1 EKMASMTE
9 PVAIK
14 SFGYPVA
21 NGPERVLVI
30 ATRRIGD
37 VLLVTPLIHSL
48 KQAWPESII
57 DVLVFRNT
65 GAILEG
71 NQDIAK
77 LIEVE
82 AKSGFKHNVKLL
94 RQIYRRYN
102 LAVSSLAGDRPNIYA
117 FLASAKR
124 ISLISDQDSNYALKR
139 RMNQGWAMLDDI
151 NTHTVE
157 QNLALARVLNIEPVR
172 DVVPPYANMSGK
184 EKNRILGHDRS
195 EKPYAVIHPF
205 PKWPYK
211 QWTTKAWRELIA
223 WIVGRGMAV
232 ILTGGPDKV
241 EQAFCE
247 ELTAGF
253 EADVNNLAGKLSF
266 GEITNVVSSSAV
278 FIGPDTS
285 VTHLAASTGVPVVA
299 IYGPSNPVKWGPWPK
314 GFNDTVSPF
323 QMYSSTP
330 QRVGNVCLVQ
340 GAYLPD
346 NCVPCR
352 EEGCERHRQSRSKC
366 LDGLGVSVVI
376 EEVKKSLKERSASS
390 EDLL

>member
-1 EKMASMTE
+1 MTE

-14 SFGYPVA
+14 SFEYPVVS
-21 NGPERVLVI
+21 GPERVLVI

-48 KQAWPESII
+48 KQAWPESKI

-71 NQDIAK
+71 NQDITN

-82 AKSGFKHNVKLL
+82 AKSGVKHNVKLL

-139 RMNQGWAMLDDI
+139 RMNRGWAMLDDI

-157 QNLALARVLNIEPVR
+157 QNLALARVLGIESLR
-172 DVVPPYANMSGK
+172 DVVPPYVNMSGK
-184 EKNRILGHDRS
+184 EKIRILGRDPS
-195 EKPYAVIHPF
+195 DKPYAVIHSF

-211 QWTTKAWRELIA
+211 QWTAKAWSELIA
-223 WIVGRGMAV
+223 WIVGRGMDV
-232 ILTGGPDKV
+232 ILTGGPDKE
-241 EQAFCE
+241 EQVFCE
-247 ELTAGF
+247 ELTVGF
-253 EADVNNLAGKLSF
+253 GADVNNLAGKLSF

-285 VTHLAASTGVPVVA
+285 VTHLAASTGVPVIA

-314 GFNDTVSPF
+314 GFNESVSPF

-330 QRVGNVCLVQ
+330 QRVGNVCLIQ

-376 EEVKKSLKERSASS
+376 EEVKRSLQEKPVSS
-390 EDLL
+390 VDLL